1 MTVIFAGSENWEYR
15 EVHSAMQRITPSFLN
30 QKLPN
35 DLLIMD
41 MRYENRRTDNLAGG
55 YLEGK
60 GKAAWEGMRRKCNDM

>member
-1 MTVIFAGSENWEYR
+1 
-15 EVHSAMQRITPSFLN
+15 MQRITPSFFN

-41 MRYENRRTDNLAGG
+41 MRYENRRTDNLAGE

-60 GKAAWEGMRRKCNDM
+60 GKAAWEGMRTKYNDM